1 MLCIYKRLLIMPSRL
16 HAYIGT
22 FRQLEILLAVFD
34 QGSIT
39 AATQT
44 LYLTQPTISMQ
55 LKKLSEAIGMPLYD
69 QVGKKLVFTEAGI
82 AAVDAARDILGRF
95 EELDS
100 RLSDLKGLKAGTLRL
115 GVVTTAKYFIPHLL
129 GEFCRVYPAIDVQLN
144 VANRSQVLERL
155 ERGEDDF
162 YVFSH
167 PPENED
173 LELYEFLPNPLV
185 AIAPIDHPM
194 TKKAKISLAEFAKY
208 PFLMREPGSGTRHAI
223 EEHMKKFGIK
233 LNLKM
238 TIESN
243 EAIRHAV
250 MAGLGVSIL
259 SSHTLSYGGH
269 IGLQEVNVSRIPIL
283 LNWQLARLRSKRM
296 SIIASTFL
304 SYVNSQG
311 RAKLLSDLS
320 KEQPHMQ
327 RFFRVETNDLS

>member
-1 MLCIYKRLLIMPSRL
+1 MSSRL

-22 FRQLEILLAVFD
+22 FRQLEILQAVYD

-39 AATQT
+39 AATEV
-44 LYLTQPTISMQ
+44 LHLTQPTISMQ
-55 LKKLSEAIGMPLYD
+55 LKKLSDAIGLPIYD
-69 QVGKKLVFTEAGI
+69 QVGKKLVFTQAGI
-82 AAVDAARDILGRF
+82 AAVDAARDILSRF
-95 EELDS
+95 EDLENQ
-100 RLSDLKGLKAGTLRL
+100 LSDFKGLKAGTLRL

-129 GEFCRVYPAIDVQLN
+129 GEFCKLYPAIDVQMN
-144 VANRSQVLERL
+144 VANRGQILERL
-155 ERGEDDF
+155 DRGEDDF

-167 PPENED
+167 PPETDEI
-173 LELYEFLPNPLV
+173 ELFDFLPNPLV
-185 AIAPIDHPM
+185 AIAPVGHPM
-194 TKKAKISLAEFAKY
+194 TEKKKVTLAEFAQY

-223 EEHMKKFGIK
+223 EEHMKKYGIK

-269 IGLQEVNVSRIPIL
+269 VGLQEINVSRIPIV
-283 LNWQLARLRSKRM
+283 LNWQLARLKSKRM

-304 SYVNSQG
+304 DYVNTQG
-311 RAKLLSDLS
+311 RAKLLKDLS

-327 RFFRVETNDLS
+327 RFFSEK

>member
-1 MLCIYKRLLIMPSRL
+1 MMPSRL

-22 FRQLEILLAVFD
+22 FRQLEILLAVYE

-44 LYLTQPTISMQ
+44 LFLTQPTISMQ
-55 LKKLSEAIGMPLYD
+55 LKKMSDAIGMPLYD
-69 QVGKKLVFTEAGI
+69 QVGKKLVFTEAGV
-82 AAVDAARDILGRF
+82 AAVAAARDILGRF

-100 RLSDLKGLKAGTLRL
+100 SLSDLKGLKAGTLRL
-115 GVVTTAKYFIPHLL
+115 GVVTPAKYFIPHLL
-129 GEFCRVYPAIDVQLN
+129 GEFCSVYPAIDVQLN
-144 VANRSQVLERL
+144 VANRSQILERV

-167 PPENED
+167 PPESDD
-173 LELYEFLPNPLV
+173 LELFDFLPNPLV
-185 AIAPIDHPM
+185 AIAPIGHPM
-194 TKKAKISLAEFAKY
+194 TKKAKVSLAEFAQY

-269 IGLQEVNVSRIPIL
+269 VGLQELNITSLPIL
-283 LNWQLARLRSKRM
+283 LNWQLARLQSKRM

-304 SYVNSQG
+304 EYVNSQG
-311 RAKLLSDLS
+311 RGKLLRDLAD
-320 KEQPHMQ
+320 EQPHMV
-327 RFFRVETNDLS
+327 RFFNADKIIP

>member
-1 MLCIYKRLLIMPSRL
+1 MSSRL

-22 FRQLEILLAVFD
+22 FRQLEILLAVYVH
-34 QGSIT
+34 GSIT
-39 AATQT
+39 AATEA
-44 LYLTQPTISMQ
+44 LHLTQPTISMQ
-55 LKKLSEAIGMPLYD
+55 LKKLSDAIGLPIYD

-82 AAVDAARDILGRF
+82 AAVNAARDILARF
-95 EELDS
+95 EDLEIQ
-100 RLSDLKGLKAGTLRL
+100 LSDFKGLKAGTLRL
-115 GVVTTAKYFIPHLL
+115 GIVTTAKYFIPHLL
-129 GEFCRVYPAIDVQLN
+129 GEFCKLYPAIDVQMN
-144 VANRSQVLERL
+144 VANRGQILERL

-167 PPENED
+167 PPETDEI
-173 LELYEFLPNPLV
+173 ELFDFLPNPLV
-185 AIAPIDHPM
+185 AIAPLGHPM
-194 TKKAKISLAEFAKY
+194 TQKGKITLAEFAQY
-208 PFLMREPGSGTRHAI
+208 PFLMREPGSGTRYAI
-223 EEHMKKFGIK
+223 EEHMKKYGIK

-269 IGLQEVNVSRIPIL
+269 VGLQEINVSRIPIV
-283 LNWQLARLRSKRM
+283 LNWQLARLKSKRM

-304 SYVNSQG
+304 DYVNTQG
-311 RAKLLSDLS
+311 RAKLLQDLS

-327 RFFRVETNDLS
+327 RFFAEK

>member
-1 MLCIYKRLLIMPSRL
+1 MPSRL
-16 HAYIGT
+16 HSYIGT
-22 FRQLEILLAVFD
+22 FRQLEILQAVYVH
-34 QGSIT
+34 GSIT
-39 AATQT
+39 AATEA
-44 LYLTQPTISMQ
+44 LHLTQPTISMQ
-55 LKKLSEAIGMPLYD
+55 LKKLSDAIGLPIYD

-82 AAVDAARDILGRF
+82 AAVDAARDILARF
-95 EELDS
+95 EDLEIQ
-100 RLSDLKGLKAGTLRL
+100 LSDFKGLKAGTLRL

-129 GEFCRVYPAIDVQLN
+129 GEFCKLYPAIDVQMN
-144 VANRSQVLERL
+144 VANRGQILERL

-167 PPENED
+167 PPETDEI
-173 LELYEFLPNPLV
+173 ELFDFLPNPLV
-185 AIAPIDHPM
+185 AIAPLGHPM
-194 TKKAKISLAEFAKY
+194 TKKGKITLAEFAQY
-208 PFLMREPGSGTRHAI
+208 PFLMREPGSGTRYAI
-223 EEHMKKFGIK
+223 EEHMKKYGIK

-269 IGLQEVNVSRIPIL
+269 VGLQEINVSRIPIV
-283 LNWQLARLRSKRM
+283 LNWQLARLKSKRM

-304 SYVNSQG
+304 DYVNTQG
-311 RAKLLSDLS
+311 RAKLLQDLT

-327 RFFRVETNDLS
+327 RFFTEK

>member
-1 MLCIYKRLLIMPSRL
+1 MSSRL

-22 FRQLEILLAVFD
+22 FRQLEILLAVFNE
-34 QGSIT
+34 GSIT
-39 AATQT
+39 AAAQK

-82 AAVDAARDILGRF
+82 AVVAAARDILDRS
-95 EELDS
+95 EELES
-100 RLSDLKGLKAGTLRL
+100 RLSDLKGLKAGTLRI

-129 GEFCRVYPAIDVQLN
+129 GEFCRLYPAIDVQMN
-144 VANRSQVLERL
+144 VANRSQILERL

-167 PPENED
+167 PPEKDD
-173 LELYEFLPNPLV
+173 LALYDFLPNPLV
-185 AIAPIDHPM
+185 AIAPIGHPM
-194 TKKAKISLAEFAKY
+194 TKKAKVSLAEFAQY

-269 IGLQEVNVSRIPIL
+269 IGLEELSVSRIPIVL
-283 LNWQLARLRSKRM
+283 KWQLARLRSKRM

-304 SYVNSQG
+304 DYVNSQG
-311 RAKLLSDLS
+311 RAKLIRDLS
-320 KEQPHMQ
+320 LEQPHMR
-327 RFFRVETNDLS
+327 RFFNVDTLPH

>member
-1 MLCIYKRLLIMPSRL
+1 MMPSRL

-22 FRQLEILLAVFD
+22 FRQLEILLAVYE

-39 AATQT
+39 AATQK
-44 LYLTQPTISMQ
+44 LFLTQPTISMQ
-55 LKKLSEAIGMPLYD
+55 LKKMSDAIGMPLYD
-69 QVGKKLVFTEAGI
+69 QVGKKLVFTEAGV
-82 AAVDAARDILGRF
+82 AAVGAARDILGRF
-95 EELDS
+95 EELES
-100 RLSDLKGLKAGTLRL
+100 SLSDLKGLKAGTLRL

-129 GEFCRVYPAIDVQLN
+129 GEFCSVYPAIDVQLN
-144 VANRSQVLERL
+144 VANRSQILERV

-167 PPENED
+167 PPESDD
-173 LELYEFLPNPLV
+173 LELFDFLPNPLV
-185 AIAPIDHPM
+185 AIAPIGHPM
-194 TKKAKISLAEFAKY
+194 TKKAKVSLAEFAQF

-269 IGLQEVNVSRIPIL
+269 VGLQELNVSRLPIL
-283 LNWQLARLRSKRM
+283 LNWKLARLKSKRM

-304 SYVNSQG
+304 DYVNSQG
-311 RAKLLSDLS
+311 RAKLLRDLAD
-320 KEQPHMQ
+320 EQPHMR
-327 RFFRVETNDLS
+327 RFFNADKITP

>member
-1 MLCIYKRLLIMPSRL
+1 MPSRL

-22 FRQLEILLAVFD
+22 SRQLEILLAVYD
-34 QGSIT
+34 EGSIT
-39 AATQT
+39 AATHT

-69 QVGKKLVFTEAGI
+69 QVGKKLIFTEAGV
-82 AAVDAARDILGRF
+82 ATVVAARDILGRF

-129 GEFCRVYPAIDVQLN
+129 GEFCSLYPAIDVQMN

-173 LELYEFLPNPLV
+173 LELFEFLPNPLV
-185 AIAPIDHPM
+185 AIAPIGHPL
-194 TKKAKISLAEFAKY
+194 TKKAKVTLAEFAKY

-223 EEHMKKFGIK
+223 EEHMKKHGIK

-259 SSHTLSYGGH
+259 SSHTLAYGGH
-269 IGLQEVNVSRIPIL
+269 VGLQEVNVSRIPIVL
-283 LNWQLARLRSKRM
+283 HWQLARLKRKRM

-304 SYVNSQG
+304 DYVNSQG
-311 RAKLLSDLS
+311 RAKLLRDLA

-327 RFFRVETNDLS
+327 QLFNVDVIAGA

>member
-1 MLCIYKRLLIMPSRL
+1 MPSRL

-22 FRQLEILLAVFD
+22 FRQLEILLAVYE

-44 LYLTQPTISMQ
+44 LHLTQPTISMQ
-55 LKKLSEAIGMPLYD
+55 LKKMSEAIGMPLYD
-69 QVGKKLVFTEAGI
+69 QVGKKLVFTEAGV
-82 AAVDAARDILGRF
+82 ATVAAARDILGRV

-100 RLSDLKGLKAGTLRL
+100 SLSDLKGLKAGTLRL

-129 GEFCRVYPAIDVQLN
+129 GEFCNVYPAIDVQMN
-144 VANRSQVLERL
+144 VANRSQILDRL

-173 LELYEFLPNPLV
+173 LELHDFLPNPLV
-185 AIAPIDHPM
+185 AIAPIAHPM
-194 TKKAKISLAEFAKY
+194 TKKSEVSLAEFAQY

-223 EEHMKKFGIK
+223 EEHMKKFGIT

-269 IGLQEVNVSRIPIL
+269 VGLQEVNVSRIPIL

-304 SYVNSQG
+304 NYVNNQG
-311 RAKLLSDLS
+311 RAKLLHDLS
-320 KEQPHMQ
+320 NEQPHMRQ
-327 RFFRVETNDLS
+327 YYNVETVAP

>member
-1 MLCIYKRLLIMPSRL
+1 MPSRL

-22 FRQLEILLAVFD
+22 FRQLEILLTVFD
-34 QGSIT
+34 ERSIT
-39 AATQT
+39 AASQR
-44 LYLTQPTISMQ
+44 LFLTQPTVSMQ
-55 LKKLSEAIGMPLYD
+55 LKKLSKAIGMPLYD
-69 QVGKKLVFTEAGI
+69 QVGKKLVFTEAGHV
-82 AAVDAARDILGRF
+82 AVAAARDILRRF
-95 EELDS
+95 EELES
-100 RLSDLKGLKAGTLRL
+100 QLSDLKGLKAGTLRL

-129 GEFCRVYPAIDVQLN
+129 GEFCSVYPAIDVQLN
-144 VANRSQVLERL
+144 VANRSQILERL

-173 LELYEFLPNPLV
+173 LELFEFLPNPLV
-185 AIAPIDHPM
+185 AIAPIGHPM
-194 TKKAKISLAEFAKY
+194 TKKAKISLTEFAQY

-223 EEHMKKFGIK
+223 EEHMKKFGIT

-269 IGLQEVNVSRIPIL
+269 VGLQEVNVSRIPIV
-283 LNWQLARLRSKRM
+283 LNWQLARLKSKRM

-304 SYVNSQG
+304 DYVNRQG
-311 RAKLLSDLS
+311 RAKLLRDMSD
-320 KEQPHMQ
+320 EQPHMQ
-327 RFFRVETNDLS
+327 RFFSLKRSSRQTIGES